1 MTDADVIRITRLHI
15 ESRFPKTCTSCGR
28 RFATLADYLAQTR
41 HVGPP
46 VSYDAEIGDWAPR
59 EPLGTLSLANCTCG
73 STMVIDSAGMPL
85 KTITQLMTWARQTSK
100 RRGLTMRELLNWV
113 RDQIDAQVRREPQQP

>member
-1 MTDADVIRITRLHI
+1 MTDSEVIRLTRLHI
-15 ESRFPKTCTSCGR
+15 ESKFPKTCTSCGKS
-28 RFATLADYLAQTR
+28 FATLTDYLVQTR

-46 VSYDAEIGDWAPR
+46 VSYDAEVDDWTPS

-73 STMVIDSAGMPL
+73 STMVVDSGGMPL